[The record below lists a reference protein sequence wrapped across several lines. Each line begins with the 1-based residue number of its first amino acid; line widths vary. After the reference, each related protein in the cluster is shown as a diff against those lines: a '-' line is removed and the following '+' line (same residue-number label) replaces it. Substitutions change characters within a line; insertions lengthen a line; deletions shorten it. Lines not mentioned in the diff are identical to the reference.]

1 MSQKVNDQTMKAEKQ
16 PPVAAAEKKKSV
28 KEKKEKVPKE
38 KKPKSDK
45 ASHPAHP
52 PYFQMIKESLLALNE
67 KGGSS
72 PYAIAKYMEEKHKDV
87 LPANYKKM
95 LGVQLKNCAANQKL
109 IKIKAS
115 FKLSDAS
122 KKEIKAK
129 AVVPKP
135 KSVKSVAAADDKT
148 KKRKKPTTS
157 SAKSV
162 KSAVPKSKTSTVKKS
177 ETTAAAP
184 KKKRSAHVKKVAATP
199 TKKTDPAKKIVP
211 GKMTKRATPVKAKQP
226 KSIKSPAAKRAKKA
240 VAA

>member
-1 MSQKVNDQTMKAEKQ
+1 MSQKVDDETLKVEKAA
-16 PPVAAAEKKKSV
+16 PVAEKKSV
-28 KEKKEKVPKE
+28 KEKKEKVSKE

-45 ASHPAHP
+45 ASHPAHR
-52 PYFQMIKESLLALNE
+52 PYFQMIKEALLALNE

-135 KSVKSVAAADDKT
+135 KSVKSVAAADEKT

-162 KSAVPKSKTSTVKKS
+162 KSAAAAAVVPKSKI
-177 ETTAAAP
+177 TTAAP
-184 KKKRSAHVKKVAATP
+184 KKK
-199 TKKTDPAKKIVP
+199 KTAGPAKKIAL
-211 GKMTKRATPVKAKQP
+211 GKKTKRATTPVKAKQP
-226 KSIKSPAAKRAKKA
+226 KSIKSPAAKRAKKG
-240 VAA
+240 AAA

>member
-1 MSQKVNDQTMKAEKQ
+1 MKAA
-16 PPVAAAEKKKSV
+16 PVSAAEKKSV

-38 KKPKSDK
+38 KKPKYDK
-45 ASHPAHP
+45 ASHPT
-52 PYFQMIKESLLALNE
+52 YFQMIKESLLALNE
-67 KGGSS
+67 KAGSS

-95 LGVQLKNCAANQKL
+95 LGVQLKNCVANQKL

-157 SAKSV
+157 SSKSV
-162 KSAVPKSKTSTVKKS
+162 KSAAVVVPKSKTTAVKKS
-177 ETTAAAP
+177 VTTTAAP
-184 KKKRSAHVKKVAATP
+184 KKKKIAAPAKKVALGKK
-199 TKKTDPAKKIVP
+199 TKKAT
-211 GKMTKRATPVKAKQP
+211 TPVKAKQS

-240 VAA
+240 GAA